1 LKTLW
6 RILRFIS
13 RYPWRAL
20 LAFFLAVSATLLV
33 LVLPAATKHFI
44 DVIIPSGPEPVGDGS
59 WTIEQTKDE
68 IIRWSLIFIGAI
80 ALRQLLLMAR
90 TFANTAF
97 EQRIVHDLRLNLYD
111 KVQRLPVRWF
121 DKQPTGDI
129 MTRVGSDIP
138 AMERVITQTIDQAL
152 SAVLQFGIVLA
163 FMIWLNVGLTV
174 VTLTPLPIVFI
185 ATWLYSRKNE
195 DRYRAASEASSALN
209 SQLHDNIAGIRQIK
223 AYTTEPE
230 ELERFQRKSRK
241 VRKAKMR
248 VAKADAFT
256 WPIVSLIAEAGV
268 LLMIAFGSYWVISGD
283 IELGTLGAFLAA
295 WGLLYDPI
303 SKINNLT
310 QMYVGGVVS
319 GKRVFAILDLDE
331 EANLSEGE
339 RPDELLGRVNF
350 EGVDFSYDGD
360 KEVLRGV
367 TFTAEPGQ
375 TIAFVG
381 PTGAGKTTLFN
392 LIARFYEP
400 NCGMVKIDDRPASEL
415 SKEWL
420 RDRIGYVTQ
429 ESFLFNA
436 SIRENLQVAAP
447 AANETALWDA
457 LRAANAEDFVKEL
470 PESIDTICGER
481 GTQLSGGQRQRISI
495 ARALLKNPPIL
506 LLDEA
511 TSAVDNKTEAL
522 IQQALENLREDRT
535 SFVIAHRLST
545 VRDADLICALENGAI
560 VERGTHEELVADG
573 GLYAK
578 LAAAGFEELGD

>member
-1 LKTLW
+1 MTTLW
-6 RILRFIS
+6 RILRYIG
-13 RYPWRAL
+13 RYPWRAV
-20 LAFFLAVSATLLV
+20 LAFFLAVSATALV
-33 LVLPAATKHFI
+33 LALPMATKEFI
-44 DVIIPSGPEPVGDGS
+44 DTAIPNGDMDLVL
-59 WTIEQTKDE
+59 KLA
-68 IIRWSLIFIGAI
+68 LITVAAI
-80 ALRQLLLMAR
+80 ALRQALLMSR

-97 EQRIVHDLRLNLYD
+97 EQRIVHDLRLDLYD

-129 MTRVGSDIP
+129 MSRVGSDVP
-138 AMERVITQTIDQAL
+138 AMERVVTQSIDQAL
-152 SAVLQFGIVLA
+152 TAILQFGIVLGYMFYLDA
-163 FMIWLNVGLTV
+163 RLALT
-174 VTLTPLPIVFI
+174 TLAPLPFVFF

-230 ELERFQRKSRK
+230 ELKRFKRKSRK

-248 VAKADAFT
+248 VAKADAVT
-256 WPIVSLIAEAGV
+256 WPIVSLIAESGIV
-268 LLMIAFGSYWVISGD
+268 LLIAVGSVLTIQGQ
-283 IELGTLGAFLAA
+283 IELGTIAAFLIV
-295 WGLLYDPI
+295 WGYLYEPI
-303 SKINNLT
+303 SKINSLT
-310 QMYVGGVVS
+310 QMFVGGVVS

-331 EANLSEGE
+331 EDNLSAGE
-339 RPDELLGRVNF
+339 RPEKLIGRVHF

-400 NCGMVKIDDRPASEL
+400 NCGMITIDDTQSFKL

-436 SIRENLQVAAP
+436 SLRQNLQVASPDATE
-447 AANETALWDA
+447 NQLWDA
-457 LRAANAEDFVKEL
+457 LRAANAEEFVKEL
-470 PESIDTICGER
+470 SESIDTICGER

-495 ARALLKNPPIL
+495 AKALLKNPPIL

-511 TSAVDNKTEAL
+511 TSAVDNETEAL
-522 IQQALENLREDRT
+522 IQSALDTLRTNRT

-545 VRDADLICALENGAI
+545 VRDADLICTLEHGAI
-560 VERGTHEELVADG
+560 VERGTHEELIAKG

-578 LAAAGFEELGD
+578 LAAAGFEEPEA